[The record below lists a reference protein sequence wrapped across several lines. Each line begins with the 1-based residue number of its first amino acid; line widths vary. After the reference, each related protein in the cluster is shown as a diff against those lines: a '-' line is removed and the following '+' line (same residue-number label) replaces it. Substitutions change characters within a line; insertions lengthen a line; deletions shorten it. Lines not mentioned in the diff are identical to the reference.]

1 MKTKSIP
8 LVFLS
13 LSIILFFFACSPSW
27 ARKVPSGQI
36 VYITE
41 LYDPFQLTFL
51 DMETGITQDVAVS
64 DLFNMPEWSHDGNY
78 LFGLSKYPKINLD
91 GYPAYWDLINGK
103 FGRCKTDHGPV
114 QLIQDAGNPN
124 NPMEV
129 LFSTGGKIIL
139 YDLGTCEI
147 IRILVDI
154 SNLPKRNDFYGI
166 ASFSY
171 SSTHRTLIIGLA
183 NKTNFREYEIVSHDL
198 VTHKEVVLAEGIR
211 PAISPDGQYIAYL
224 GMDGALYLMKPD
236 GSEQEILI
244 DELFWESRY
253 DFLSPRPRWS
263 PDSKWLVYHR
273 YVGDYSNANDCT
285 IYKVNIETGIEVKLA
300 EGGMFPSWGNR

>member
-1 MKTKSIP
+1 MTNKI
-8 LVFLS
+8 LIHICLLAMILFLS
-13 LSIILFFFACSPSW
+13 ACSPAW

-91 GYPAYWDLINGK
+91 GYPAYWDLVNGN
-103 FGRCKTDHGPV
+103 FARCKTDLAPV
-114 QLIQDAGNPN
+114 DQIQDAGNSD
-124 NPMEV
+124 NPLEV
-129 LFSTGGKIIL
+129 VLANAGDI
-139 YDLGTCEI
+139 
-147 IRILVDI
+147 ILVDLGNCEI
-154 SNLPKRNDFYGI
+154 TRILADRSNVPERSDLY
-166 ASFSY
+166 ALTSFSY
-171 SSTHRTLIIGLA
+171 SRSSGIMILELS
-183 NKTNFREYEIVSHDL
+183 NKTKFREYEIVSHDL
-198 VTHKEVVLAEGIR
+198 VTHKEVVLSEGIR

-236 GSEQEILI
+236 GSEKEILI

-273 YVGDYSNANDCT
+273 CVGDYSNVDDCT

-300 EGGMFPSWGNR
+300 EGGMFPSWRNR